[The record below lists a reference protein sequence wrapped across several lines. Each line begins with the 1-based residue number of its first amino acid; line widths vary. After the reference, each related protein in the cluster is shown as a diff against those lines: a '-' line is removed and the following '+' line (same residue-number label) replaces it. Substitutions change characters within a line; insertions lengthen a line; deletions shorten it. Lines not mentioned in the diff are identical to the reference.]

1 MCTNFIKKN
10 LDDYSRSIDPKS
22 PAKLAFLIR
31 VKEFFANPKQGIE
44 EFWNP
49 LSVGIASDFP
59 QTEGSQQSR
68 LLTGAVNMRKSIN
81 EVRESAYVEDYAHLI
96 EHAGERQGQPNGFGN
111 RTPTLLILTS
121 WSHSPLHSLQMWSE
135 EHHKHEPEFV
145 QPLLHLM
152 KPLPVPDG
160 MDRQFGICW
169 KGKDGGY
176 WFSAAFPDD
185 LWRMVLD
192 VSSSQ

>member
-1 MCTNFIKKN
+1 M
-10 LDDYSRSIDPKS
+10 DDYSRSVDPKN

-59 QTEGSQQSR
+59 QSGDSQQSR
-68 LLTGAVNMRKSIN
+68 FLAGVVNMRRNIN
-81 EVRESAYVEDYAHLI
+81 EVREPAYREDYAHLM

-111 RTPTLLILTS
+111 RTPALLILTS

-135 EHHKHEPEFV
+135 EHHEREPEFV

-169 KGKDGGY
+169 KAKNGGY

-185 LWRMVLD
+185 LWRRILD
-192 VSSSQ
+192 VASSE